1 MGSIKGLIK
10 TEEERA
16 NFIINNIY
24 FIIYFIFN

>member
-10 TEEERA
+10 TKEEHA

-24 FIIYFIFN
+24 FNYLLYI